1 MKYFWGVFLLCYVD
15 AQPVALEKHPYAT
28 LGVDTYLTASTSIG
42 DLDEDGD
49 MDIVV
54 ANGRHWS
61 QFNQIFLNDGKGF
74 FRRSKLL
81 GAEASTSYMTATADI
96 DNDGDLDIVV
106 ANDRIKNQIFIQSN
120 IFEILCYVNW

>member
-1 MKYFWGVFLLCYVD
+1 MKFFWGLFLLCCVD
-15 AQPVALEKHPYAT
+15 AQSIVLEKHPYAS

-74 FRRSKLL
+74 FRRSVLL
-81 GAEASTSYMTATADI
+81 GAEANTSYVTATADI
-96 DNDGDLDIVV
+96 DNDGNLEILF
-106 ANDRIKNQIFIQSN
+106 RIKRIRKQFFFN
-120 IFEILCYVNW
+120 IGIGQF